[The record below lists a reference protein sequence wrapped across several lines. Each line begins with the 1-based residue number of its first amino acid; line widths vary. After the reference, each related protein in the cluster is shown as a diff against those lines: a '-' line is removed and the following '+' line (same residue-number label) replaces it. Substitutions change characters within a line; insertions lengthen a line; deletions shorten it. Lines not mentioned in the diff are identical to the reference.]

1 MVKNLPAMQE
11 TQIQS
16 LGWEDPLEKELTTP
30 SSILAW
36 KIPWTEEPGMLQSMG
51 SQSWAR
57 LSIHIIVLCLIF
69 FLISILFATMAAPF
83 TAPPS
88 VLGLPFLHILANICY
103 LCSFL
108 MIASLT
114 HMRRY
119 LIVALICIS
128 LKIHDVE
135 HLCMYL
141 QQLLL

>member
-1 MVKNLPAMQE
+1 MFLGIYPAV
-11 TQIQS
+11 
-16 LGWEDPLEKELTTP
+16 EL
-30 SSILAW
+30 LDN
-36 KIPWTEEPGMLQSMG
+36 
-51 SQSWAR
+51 
-57 LSIHIIVLCLIF
+57 IVTLLF
-69 FLISILFATMAAPF
+69 SFLNFRYHFPQWLYQF
-83 TAPPS
+83 TFLLT
-88 VLGLPFLHILANICY
+88 VCKFPFLHILANISY

-141 QQLLL
+141 QQLLF